1 MPRNAPKLL
10 LVSELKQRVQALKP
24 VLSAIGKLEIANS
37 GYDALQLLTLDSYDL
52 VLIDFDLSLMSGNET
67 VTRIRR
73 ENTQIPVIVLPRED
87 KFVSDVAQGIELG
100 AQMFL
105 RLEMA
110 PETLQQ
116 ITESVLHLGPVPEK
130 VAQIKMT
137 LQALHRVNNLVGS
150 SPEMFEVYR
159 RLEKIVDSNVSVLI
173 RGESGTGKELVARL
187 IHSMSPRAKKSFI
200 ALNCAAIPE
209 NLLES
214 ELFGHEKGA
223 FTGAAYQRKG
233 KFELADG
240 GTLFLD
246 EIGDMSP
253 VLQAKLLRVLEHGTF
268 ERVGGNTTLETDVR
282 IISATNK
289 NLGEAIANSLF
300 REDLFYRLNVFSV
313 NLPPLRVRTS
323 DIVLLAIYFIHKFN
337 QKNNRNIQH
346 VNDAVFRN
354 LQNYPWPG
362 NIREL
367 QNVMEQTILL
377 AENNHVT
384 MDDLPGWIRENAGNT
399 SRSGHPGLNGIQLAF
414 ENTGE
419 IYALED
425 IEIAAIRK
433 AVELTGG
440 NISKAADELGVS
452 RVTLYRKM
460 EKYSIDLKES

>member
-1 MPRNAPKLL
+1 MLNKSPKLL
-10 LVSELKQRVQALKP
+10 LVSERKQRMRVLKSALSS
-24 VLSAIGKLEIANS
+24 LGGLEIVYS
-37 GYDALQLLTLDSYDL
+37 GYDAIQFLALESYD
-52 VLIDFDLSLMSGNET
+52 VILIDFDLSLMSGQET
-67 VTRIRR
+67 LLRIRR
-73 ENTQIPVIVLPRED
+73 EDTRVPVIVIPRD
-87 KFVSDVAQGIELG
+87 AQFVRDVAEGIELG

-105 RLEMA
+105 RVQMSA
-110 PETLQQ
+110 DTIRQ
-116 ITESVLHLGPVPEK
+116 ITESVLHLGPIPGK
-130 VAQIKMT
+130 VAQIRMA
-137 LQALHRVNNLVGS
+137 LQSLHHVNNLVGS
-150 SPEMFEVYR
+150 SQEMFEVYR

-187 IHSMSPRAKKSFI
+187 VHSMSPRAKKNFI

-223 FTGAAYQRKG
+223 FTGAASQRIG
-233 KFELADG
+233 KFELADE

-268 ERVGGNTTLETDVR
+268 ERVGGNTTLKTNVR

-289 NLGEAIANSLF
+289 NLSEAIIKGRF

-313 NLPPLRVRTS
+313 NLPPLRSRVS
-323 DIVLLAIYFIHKFN
+323 DVVLLAIYFIHKFN
-337 QKNNRNIQH
+337 SKNNRDIQQ
-346 VNDAVFRN
+346 VSDSVFRI
-354 LQNYPWPG
+354 LQSYPWPG

-377 AENNHVT
+377 AENNHIAPN
-384 MDDLPGWIRENAGNT
+384 DLPGWIRASNGNT
-399 SRSGHPGLNGIQLAF
+399 GFGEHSGLTGIQLAF
-414 ENTGE
+414 ENTGQ
-419 IYALED
+419 IYSLED
-425 IEIAAIRK
+425 IESAAIQK

-440 NISKAADELGVS
+440 NISRAADELGVS

-460 EKYSIDLKES
+460 EKYRIDLKES

>member
-1 MPRNAPKLL
+1 MSRTAPKIL
-10 LVSELKQRVQALKP
+10 LVSELKQRIQILKP
-24 VLSAIGKLEIANS
+24 ALSAVGKLEVANS
-37 GYDALQLLTLDSYDL
+37 GYDALQLLSLESYNL
-52 VLIDFDLSLMSGNET
+52 VLIDFDLSLMSGEDT
-67 VTRIRR
+67 ITRIRR
-73 ENTQIPVIVLPRED
+73 ENTQIPVIVVPRRD

-110 PETLQQ
+110 PETVRQ

-130 VAQIKMT
+130 VAQIKMA

-268 ERVGGNTTLETDVR
+268 ERVGGSTTLDTDVR

-289 NLGEAIANSLF
+289 NLGEAITNNLF

-313 NLPPLRVRTS
+313 NLPPLRTRTS

-337 QKNNRNIQH
+337 QKNNRNIQQ
-346 VNDAVFRN
+346 VSDAVFRN

-384 MDDLPGWIRENAGNT
+384 LEDLPGWIRENAGNT
-399 SRSGHPGLNGIQLAF
+399 GHSAHPGLNGIQLAF

-433 AVELTGG
+433 AVEITGG

>member
-1 MPRNAPKLL
+1 MSRNAPKLL

-24 VLSAIGKLEIANS
+24 VLSAIGKLEIAHS
-37 GYDALQLLTLDSYDL
+37 GYDALQLLNLDSYNL
-52 VLIDFDLSLMSGNET
+52 VLIDFDLSLMSGDET
-67 VTRIRR
+67 LTRIRR

-87 KFVSDVAQGIELG
+87 KFVRDVAQGIELG

-110 PETLQQ
+110 AETLQQ

-223 FTGAAYQRKG
+223 FTGATYQRKG

-253 VLQAKLLRVLEHGTF
+253 VLQAKLLRVLEHGAF
-268 ERVGGNTTLETDVR
+268 ERVGGSTTLDTDVR

-289 NLGEAIANSLF
+289 NLGEAIANNLF
-300 REDLFYRLNVFSV
+300 REDLFYRLDVFSV

-337 QKNNRNIQH
+337 QKNNRNIQQ
-346 VNDAVFRN
+346 VNDAVFRI

-384 MDDLPGWIRENAGNT
+384 LDDLPGWIRENAGNT
-399 SRSGHPGLNGIQLAF
+399 SHSAHPGLNGIQLAF